1 MRPALSLWV
10 GDSDM
15 AESRFELPLR
25 FKGHTSF
32 LRTKPEA
39 GGRWQVTTYI
49 DGRVVGKVHCH
60 NWRHVELYRERVL
73 EWLKVAEGVEHLWPS
88 AA

>member
-1 MRPALSLWV
+1 MGS
-10 GDSDM
+10 
-15 AESRFELPLR
+15 SRLELPLR
-25 FKGHTSF
+25 FKGHTAF

-39 GGRWQVTTYI
+39 GGRWQVTTHI

-60 NWRHVELYRERVL
+60 NRRHVELYRERVQ
-73 EWLKVAEGVEHLWPS
+73 EWLKVAEGVDHMWTS